1 MVIIRFWIMISVDS
15 VTMVTQ
21 KQKGVDVVVILWA
34 KVLKYSVNVALLE
47 HNTNLDLFFSGALLL
62 VLQVAKI
69 KGELTVKSVM
79 LMHALTAA

>member
-1 MVIIRFWIMISVDS
+1 MVIVRFWIMISVDS

-21 KQKGVDVVVILWA
+21 KQKGVVVIWWA
-34 KVLKYSVNVALLE
+34 TVLKYSVNVALLE
-47 HNTNLDLFFSGALLL
+47 HKTNIDLFFSGALVL

-69 KGELTVKSVM
+69 KGEKTAKSVM